1 MGKNVYVFLVLV
13 SILVLAIDADSVDR
27 LNVWPMPEVVS
38 HGAHRSLYLSKDF
51 ELKTEGSKY
60 NDASGILKDG
70 FSRLLDVIQVAH
82 VIDANFSGIDTSVLL
97 QGLHVV
103 VLTADDEVVLIFM
116 NWSWL
121 YAWDFC

>member
-1 MGKNVYVFLVLV
+1 MGKKVCVFLVLV
-13 SILVLAIDADSVDR
+13 SILVLAIDAITVDR
-27 LNVWPMPEVVS
+27 LNIWPMPKLVS
-38 HGAHRSLYLSKDF
+38 HGEHRTLYVSKDF
-51 ELKTEGSKY
+51 GLKTEGSKY

-70 FSRLLDVIQVAH
+70 FSRLLDVIRVAH

-103 VLTADDEVVLIFM
+103 VLTADDEVVFLFM
-116 NWSWL
+116 IWSWL